1 MKKIR
6 CAVTLLLTLCLLC
19 SGSFFASHSQFILL
33 NCCDISQFFCLY
45 VCSTSH
51 VREFTGCLHATYII
65 SCFVQAQFSPR
76 AQIALLLS
84 SGGLDLIQSTT
95 NEFTASCNYLLVYDL
110 SDKWMY
116 RQTVLMSSSLK
127 SSRAFY
133 VHTSDILSACEEI
146 HFFNQPRLLKIIFL
160 CC

>member
-1 MKKIR
+1 MCGHTFTHFVFTVFR
-6 CAVTLLLTLCLLC
+6 QLLCFTQPIHFVELLRYFSVFLSLCLQHKSCEGIYRL
-19 SGSFFASHSQFILL
+19 FAR
-33 NCCDISQFFCLY
+33 NLY
-45 VCSTSH
+45 NN
-51 VREFTGCLHATYII
+51 
-65 SCFVQAQFSPR
+65 FVQAQFSPR